1 MLLSDVAITLE
12 GLLNAAGDITFSVT
26 DSLQNWFNWNIKD
39 ADGNS
44 YVPIVVQAQ
53 PVPELDDY
61 YTTRRYSYTARLKGQ
76 NSQRGAIEAVVK
88 NAGTDKWK
96 LSNFI
101 VNDTFNSEGV
111 SGFIASFRI
120 TVIVQTNVKG
130 RDVKIKINDTPVRV
144 VDGFDSFDK
153 ALISSIE
160 FGNNSSLI
168 NTGSEHS
175 FVFVLDG
182 NAAVDEIFNDI
193 INDSFNK
200 LYEFEFNYIAATVT
214 VSLTLRRGTVKYN
227 DSNDPVMVGAVFT
240 RGLERREV
248 TINDVPVSAIGFTPQ
263 LVVDPLARSSNGVT
277 KLRGGNVSR
286 NYSFYLENDKS
297 TVINELIDEF
307 KTYTGKIFNLKFKMN
322 DIEIET
328 ECLLLNFLAPS
339 SENADAVFNITL
351 GERG

>member
-88 NAGTDKWK
+88 AAGNDTWK

-101 VNDTFNSEGV
+101 VNDTFNAEGV

-130 RDVKIKINDTPVRV
+130 RDVKVKINGTPVRV

-153 ALISSIE
+153 ALISSIK
-160 FGNNSSLI
+160 FGDNKSLI

-175 FVFVLDG
+175 FLFALDG
-182 NAAVDEIFNDI
+182 NAAVNEIFTDV

-200 LYEFEFNYIAATVT
+200 LYHFEFNYIAATVT
-214 VSLTLRRGTVKYN
+214 VSLTLRRGTIKYD
-227 DSNDPVMVGAVFT
+227 DSNNPVMVGAVFT
-240 RGLERREV
+240 RGLDRREIL
-248 TINDVPVSAIGFTPQ
+248 INDVPVSAIGFTPQ
-263 LVVDPLARSSNGVT
+263 LVVEPLARSSNGVT

-286 NYSFYLENDKS
+286 NYSFYLEN
-297 TVINELIDEF
+297 
-307 KTYTGKIFNLKFKMN
+307 
-322 DIEIET
+322 EIGRAS
-328 ECLLLNFLAPS
+328 CR
-339 SENADAVFNITL
+339 DRVW
-351 GERG
+351 